1 MTDLFNKLMPVQAEE
16 TQKITKSAAD
26 SKKVQLTKI
35 LSIASNIKA
44 IHVKTRS
51 YAKHMA
57 LDEAFDDLNESLDS
71 FLECVQGYYR
81 RKLGHQLSLAN
92 QEVSFKLPGDDGV
105 FEAIKELE
113 DQFKK
118 ASDGLVGDVSP
129 LGSLQD
135 DVLNCFYQ
143 LYYRLDLK

>member
-1 MTDLFNKLMPVQAEE
+1 MKNLFNKLTYTADAEMTE
-16 TQKITKSAAD
+16 TEKQAAD
-26 SKKVQLTKI
+26 TKKVQLTKI
-35 LSIASNIKA
+35 LSISSNIKA

-92 QEVSFKLPGDDGV
+92 QEVSFVLPGDDGV

-129 LGSLQD
+129 LVSLQD

-143 LYYRLDLK
+143 SYYRLDLK